1 MSRRIPVWLAIAAA
15 SLPMFMATLDNLVV
29 TSALPAVHADLGAS
43 VEELQWITN
52 AYTLAFAAL
61 MLLAVGLGDRIG
73 RRHLFI
79 AGIGVFTVSS
89 AFAAMSTDPTA
100 LIVWRA
106 VEGAGAAAIMPLS
119 LTLLVGSVPDRLR
132 TVGIGVWGGISGLG
146 VALGPLIGGA
156 VVESWS
162 WEAIFWLN
170 VPVGVIAIPL
180 ALFALPNTRGA
191 RVRTDVLGVVFA
203 GLGVLGV
210 VFGIVRGNDAGWT
223 STEVLVGLIGGGAL
237 LVAFVVR
244 QATTAAPLLPLRF
257 FRDRS
262 FTLANLV
269 AMTFSFGAFG
279 SVFIL
284 IQFLQVVQGRSPL
297 EAGVWTMPWTLAPMV
312 VAPLAGII
320 APRVGTRV
328 LIAGGMAFLSAGLFW
343 IAATMSADVTFT
355 GLLPGF
361 LLAGIGMGAVF
372 GPISTA
378 VLARMPQDDHAKASG
393 ANSTLREIGVAL
405 GIAVLTAVFTG
416 AGGQLTPTGYV
427 DAAQPAVLVGAAVV
441 AASALVAVFLPA
453 GRGSHVP
460 EVVADD
466 DLGPRRRF
474 RVDAPAASRP

>member
-1 MSRRIPVWLAIAAA
+1 MQRRIPVWMAIAAA

-61 MLLAVGLGDRIG
+61 MLLAVGLGDRFG

-106 VEGAGAAAIMPLS
+106 VEGVGAAAIMPLS
-119 LTLLVGSVPDRLR
+119 LTLLVGSVPDRAR
-132 TVGIGVWGGISGLG
+132 AMAIGIWSGVSGLG

-156 VVESWS
+156 VVEHWS

-170 VPVGVIAIPL
+170 VPVGVVAIPL
-180 ALFALPNTRGA
+180 ALAALPNTLGA
-191 RVRTDVLGVVFA
+191 RVRADLLGVVLA

-223 STEVLVGLIGGGAL
+223 SGGVLAGLVGGGL
-237 LVAFVVR
+237 LLAAFVVR
-244 QATTAAPLLPLRF
+244 QATAAAPLLPLRF

-262 FTLANLV
+262 FTLANVV

-279 SVFIL
+279 AVFIL

-312 VAPLAGII
+312 IAPLAGML
-320 APRVGTRV
+320 APRVGTRA
-328 LIAGGMAFLSAGLFW
+328 LIVGGMVLLSAGLFW
-343 IAATMSADVTFT
+343 VAATMAADVTFAR
-355 GLLPGF
+355 LLPGF
-361 LLAGIGMGAVF
+361 VLAGVGMGAVF
-372 GPISTA
+372 APISTA
-378 VLARMPQDDHAKASG
+378 VLARMPQEDHAKASG

-416 AGGQLTPTGYV
+416 TGGQLTPTGYV

-441 AASALVAVFLPA
+441 AVSAVAALFLPA
-453 GRGSHVP
+453 GR
-460 EVVADD
+460 EVAPVE
-466 DLGPRRRF
+466 P
-474 RVDAPAASRP
+474 APADGLEARPEAPAPVPVA